1 MILYLVVFLLLI
13 ALALAEVLLRNK
25 KISFIT
31 SSLMALMAGLR
42 FYTGYDFL
50 SYKDFFQQTDKF
62 SDIFNGTVDAESG
75 YLFLNYLFSSIGLNF
90 YFFILFF
97 SIVSIGLLGYFLY
110 RYTPYPSLFLM
121 YYYARFF
128 LVRDM
133 GQIRSA
139 LACIILLYAIPFII
153 KKKFIPFLLIVL
165 LASLF
170 HVTALFFV
178 AAYILNSL
186 LEKLTI
192 KNVFSLLMISM
203 TIGIL
208 IQIPQLYAWA
218 IPGRYLAYFTSPDY
232 TDGKWLLNPILWM
245 QLALFFGSFLFIHPT
260 SEEEKSKFNVY
271 LKTYL
276 ISSLV
281 LVTAGTLGTVGGRI
295 STLFATSEILL
306 VPYLFTNFTKNKFI
320 NIILFIVFTICIFI
334 LIFIISGAYN
344 QYVPYQTIF
353 NF

>member
-31 SSLMALMAGLR
+31 ISLMALMAGLR

-62 SDIFNGTVDAESG
+62 WDVFNGSVDAESG
-75 YLFLNYLFSSIGLNF
+75 YLFLNYLFSSVGLNF

-97 SIVSIGLLGYFLY
+97 SILSISLLGYFLY

-139 LACIILLYAIPFII
+139 LACIILLYAIPFMI
-153 KKKFIPFLLIVL
+153 KRKLIPFLLIVF

-178 AAYILNSL
+178 AAYILNNL
-186 LEKLTI
+186 LEKLTLR
-192 KNVFSLLMISM
+192 NVLFLLIISLG
-203 TIGIL
+203 IGVL
-208 IQIPQLYAWA
+208 VQIPQLYSWA

-232 TDGKWLLNPILWM
+232 TDGKWIINPILWM
-245 QLALFFGSFLFIHPT
+245 QLTIFFGSLLFIHPKQD
-260 SEEEKSKFNVY
+260 EEKAKFNAY
-271 LKTYL
+271 LKIYF

-281 LVTAGTLGTVGGRI
+281 LLAAGTLGTVGGRI

-320 NIILFIVFTICIFI
+320 NIILFVIFTMCIFV
-334 LIFIISGAYN
+334 LIFIFSGAYN
-344 QYVPYQTIF
+344 QYIPYQTIF
-353 NF
+353 SF